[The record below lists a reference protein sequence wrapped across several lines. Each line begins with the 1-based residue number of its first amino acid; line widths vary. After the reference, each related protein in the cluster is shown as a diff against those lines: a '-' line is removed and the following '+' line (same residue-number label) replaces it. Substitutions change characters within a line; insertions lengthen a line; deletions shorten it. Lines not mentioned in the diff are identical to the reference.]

1 MVLVLLGIPVI
12 TFSFFF
18 LPLPATMIVMAANI
32 YSHGCVALLDREGLI
47 HFLADFISDGQYIFF
62 ASAVVIVTF
71 LHLGY

>member
-1 MVLVLLGIPVI
+1 ML
-12 TFSFFF
+12 
-18 LPLPATMIVMAANI
+18 IVVAANI

-62 ASAVVIVTF
+62 ASSVVIFTF